1 MKKACALILMVL
13 LPLSLSA
20 CGKGKAAVPQPRLRE
35 DVTMENLVAECAER
49 YGMGE
54 YLELEEELLAELLGL
69 KAGDILAGYGRV
81 SLREDSP
88 DHLILLEA
96 AEGKRDKIEKA
107 LQKRLLF
114 EQRAYADHLSGAGPK
129 TTAGRCFLMG
139 DTGVLFILGR
149 EGQDPEEEAKR
160 IEEEL
165 RAAFWEPPA
174 EKETPE

>member
-1 MKKACALILMVL
+1 MKKVCALILMVL
-13 LPLSLSA
+13 LLSLSA
-20 CGKGKAAVPQPRLRE
+20 CKTGKEAAPQPRLRE

-54 YLELEEELLAELLGL
+54 YLELEEELLTELLGL
-69 KAGDILAGYGRV
+69 KPGDILAGYGRI
-81 SLREDSP
+81 SLQEDSP

-174 EKETPE
+174 EKKTPE